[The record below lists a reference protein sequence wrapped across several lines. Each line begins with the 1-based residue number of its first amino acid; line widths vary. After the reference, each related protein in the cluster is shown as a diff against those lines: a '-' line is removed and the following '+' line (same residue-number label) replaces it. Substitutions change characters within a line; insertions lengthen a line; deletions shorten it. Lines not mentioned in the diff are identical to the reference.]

1 MGRAHLIRENNMK
14 LATLEN
20 GSRDG
25 QLIVVSSD
33 NRSAVIVE
41 SIATTMQEAIDNWKE
56 VSVELTE
63 VYNKLN
69 NDEITDVF
77 DLDTKMLNA
86 PLPRCFQFLDGSAYL
101 AHVERVRRARG
112 AEMPPS
118 FLEDPLMYQATSDS
132 FLAAHADVVVTSE
145 DYGIDFESEV
155 AVITDD
161 VPMGASVEEAAKHIK
176 LICIINDV
184 SLRNLIPA
192 ELGKGFGFVQSKPPT
207 SLSPFFVTPDE
218 LGDAWVDTKVHL
230 PLHSH
235 LNGEWFGFPNAG
247 IDMQFNFAQLVAH
260 AAKTRPLAA
269 GAMIGSGTIANEDES
284 LGSSCLAEK
293 RVLEI
298 IKDGKAVT
306 PFMRFGDDIEIKML
320 AENGD
325 NIFGTI
331 HNTIVKA

>member
-1 MGRAHLIRENNMK
+1 MK
-14 LATLEN
+14 LASLNN

-25 QLIVVSSD
+25 QLVVVSKD
-33 NRSAVIVE
+33 NRTAVIVE
-41 SIATTMQEAIDNWKE
+41 SIATSMQDAIDNWDE

-63 VYNKLN
+63 VYSKLN
-69 NDEITDVF
+69 NGEITDVF
-77 DLDTKMLNA
+77 DLDTKMLDA

-101 AHVERVRRARG
+101 AHVERVRKARG

-118 FLEDPLMYQATSDS
+118 FLVDPLMYQATSDS

-145 DYGIDFESEV
+145 EYGIDFESEV

-161 VPMGASVEEAAKHIK
+161 VSMGVSVEEAAKHIK

-218 LGDAWVDTKVHL
+218 LGDAWQDTKVHL
-230 PLHSH
+230 PLHSV
-235 LNGEWFGFPNAG
+235 LNGEWFGHPNAG
-247 IDMQFNFAQLVAH
+247 VDMQFNFAQLVAH

-293 RVLEI
+293 RVLEV

-306 PFMRFGDDIEIKML
+306 PFMSFGDDIEIKML
-320 AENGD
+320 SKDGE